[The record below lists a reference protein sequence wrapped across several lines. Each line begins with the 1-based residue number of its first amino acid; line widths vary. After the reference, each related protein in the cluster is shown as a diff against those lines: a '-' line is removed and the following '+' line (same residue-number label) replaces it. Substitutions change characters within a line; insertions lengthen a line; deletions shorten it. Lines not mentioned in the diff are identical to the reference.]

1 MISIKQAIPDM
12 KSMALMRWM
21 LLLLAV
27 AAVPG
32 CATHAL
38 WADANL
44 GTWHQPASDSTLR
57 LFRSGQPGE
66 LLVLYQESSEPHD
79 ARRTRAYLLYRNASR
94 IERQQHPR
102 FVKIDSAR
110 GLEPVPVF
118 PATNA
123 AAASP
128 PPSLYALLSTNKL
141 WFTLYS
147 SGTAVGSYAL
157 PVYRDGMGRM
167 ERIALTPLAA
177 TADLTIIG
185 GAIGAVA
192 GYAYVAGRAGAPN
205 DSSPSLNNWDNASF
219 FEPNQ
224 Q

>member
-1 MISIKQAIPDM
+1 
-12 KSMALMRWM
+12 MA
-21 LLLLAV
+21 LLLAI

-38 WADANL
+38 WVDANL
-44 GTWHQPASDSTLR
+44 GTWHQPAADSTLR
-57 LFRSGQPGE
+57 LFRSGQPRE
-66 LLVLYQESSEPHD
+66 LLVLYQETSEPHG

-94 IERQQHPR
+94 IERQKRPK
-102 FVKIDSAR
+102 FVKVDSVR

-118 PATNA
+118 LATNA
-123 AAASP
+123 ASASP
-128 PPSLYALLSTNKL
+128 PPPLYVVLSTDRM

-147 SGTAVGSYAL
+147 SGTAVGSYSL
-157 PVYRDGMGRM
+157 PEYRDGMGKM

-177 TADLTIIG
+177 TADLTIVG

-192 GYAYVAGRAGAPN
+192 GYAYVMGRAGGET
-205 DSSPSLNNWDNASF
+205 DSPSDLDNGSF
-219 FEPNQ
+219 FQTNQ